1 MSANKDAKEV
11 VPPKKTTVVIS
22 QNITSKDFVAELWSG
37 ENRLG
42 EIFLDDD
49 VPKLRLYA
57 PPRHAWHFELD
68 DFLIF
73 LLQAKQELIQRNQNT

>member
-1 MSANKDAKEV
+1 MSANQESKEV
-11 VPPKKTTVVIS
+11 AAPKKTTVVIS
-22 QNITSKDFVAELWSG
+22 HNVASRDLVAELWSG

-57 PPRHAWHFELD
+57 PPRNAWYFELD
-68 DFLIF
+68 DFLLF
-73 LLQAKQELIQRNQNT
+73 LLQAKQELVQKNQNS